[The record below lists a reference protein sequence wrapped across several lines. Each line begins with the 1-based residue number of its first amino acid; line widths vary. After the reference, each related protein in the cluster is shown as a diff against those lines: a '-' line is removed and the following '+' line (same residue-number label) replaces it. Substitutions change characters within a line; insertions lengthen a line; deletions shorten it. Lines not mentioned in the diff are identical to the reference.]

1 MFKFLKF
8 LKPKKKTNY
17 QLLHWS
23 IYVWTVVVLTA
34 KILELSAELS
44 LKIIIEH
51 PELAEYSTMV
61 KMYLIFG

>member
-1 MFKFLKF
+1 MFKLFE
-8 LKPKKKTNY
+8 PKKKTNY
-17 QLLHWS
+17 QLMYWS

-34 KILELSAELS
+34 KILELSSDLS
-44 LKIIIEH
+44 MKIIVEH